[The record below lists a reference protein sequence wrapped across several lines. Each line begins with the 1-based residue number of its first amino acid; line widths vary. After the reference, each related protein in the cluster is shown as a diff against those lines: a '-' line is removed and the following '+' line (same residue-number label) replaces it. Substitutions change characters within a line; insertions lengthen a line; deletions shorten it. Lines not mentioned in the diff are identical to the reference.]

1 MHGFIMS
8 AGQELEHTG
17 NMESIKE
24 ILTALFSADTAATY
38 EAYVK
43 KTDRWTSSQGGANSA
58 IYCSIGLNTSGVGKR
73 SSNYILPVYA
83 C

>member
-8 AGQELEHTG
+8 AGQELEHVG
-17 NMESIKE
+17 NIESIKE
-24 ILTALFSADTAATY
+24 ILTALFGADTAAAY

-43 KTDRWTSSQGGANSA
+43 KTDRWTSSQSANSA
-58 IYCSIGLNTSGVGKR
+58 IYCSIALSTSGMGKR